1 MEKRLITITTMI
13 LVALTGCDKKT
24 TPVLNEPSSSIYAI
38 SGVCTQVETKDFPNA
53 RAFCSITDQ
62 NNSPLFDFAKG
73 NFSIAEEGKPVVV
86 EEVKKVD
93 NNEDPLSVVL
103 VLDRSGS
110 MSGTATSNLDIA
122 ATNFINKLGVKD
134 ECEIVNFDDS
144 VKVSQVFTSNHQLLE
159 KGISDYA
166 DLGGA
171 TAFFDAVGQ
180 AATDLSSRNG
190 RKFILAMTDGYEN
203 SSVNYPYADPLHPD
217 PTAIKAY
224 VNSKGLSVFIVGLG
238 YEIDKDMLRELAT
251 DTGAR
256 YFEATSSFEL
266 DNLYQQA
273 LTQFNN
279 EIVIKFRSLSN
290 GARNLRVYMN
300 YGSFTQSFEKKYSN

>member
-1 MEKRLITITTMI
+1 MEKRILTFILII
-13 LVALTGCDKKT
+13 LALLTGCNKKT
-24 TPVLNEPSSSIYAI
+24 TPVLNEPPSSIYAI
-38 SGVCTQVETKDFPNA
+38 SAVCTQVETKDFPNA

-62 NNSPLFDFAKG
+62 NNAPLFDFAKG

-93 NNEDPLSVVL
+93 NNEDTLSVVL

-110 MSGTATSNLDIA
+110 MSGSATSDLDVA
-122 ATNFINKLGVKD
+122 AINFVNQLGARD
-134 ECEIVNFDDS
+134 ECEIVNFDHT
-144 VKVSQVFTSNHQLLE
+144 VKVSQSFTTDHHLLAT
-159 KGISDYA
+159 GITDYA

-203 SSVNYPYADPLHPD
+203 ASMTYDTLE
-217 PTAIKAY
+217 AIKSY

-238 YEIDKDMLRELAT
+238 YDIDKDMLQELAT
-251 DTGAR
+251 DSGGR
-256 YFEATSSFEL
+256 YFEATSSIEL
-266 DNLYQQA
+266 DRLYQQA

-279 EIVIKFRSLSN
+279 EVVIKFRSLSS
-290 GARNLRVYMN
+290 GSRQLRIYMN

>member
-1 MEKRLITITTMI
+1 MEKRI
-13 LVALTGCDKKT
+13 LTFIIIMLALVSGCDKKT
-24 TPVLNEPSSSIYAI
+24 SPVLNDPPSSIYAI
-38 SGVCTQVETKDFPNA
+38 SAVCTQVETNDFPYA

-62 NNSPLFDFAKG
+62 NNAPLFDFAKG
-73 NFSIAEEGKPVVV
+73 NFSIAEEGKPVVI

-110 MSGTATSNLDIA
+110 MSGSATYALDVA
-122 ATNFINKLGVKD
+122 ATNFVNQLGAKD
-134 ECEIVNFDDS
+134 ECEIVNFDHV
-144 VKVSQVFTSNHQLLE
+144 VKVSQSFTTDHNLLAS
-159 KGISDYA
+159 GITDYD

-180 AATDLSSRNG
+180 AATDLSNRNG

-203 SSVNYPYADPLHPD
+203 SSTTYQTLEE
-217 PTAIKAY
+217 IKSY

-238 YEIDKDMLRELAT
+238 YDIDKPMLLELST
-251 DTGAR
+251 DSGAR
-256 YFEATSSFEL
+256 YFEAATSAEL
-266 DNLYQQA
+266 DALYQQA

-279 EIVIKFRSLSN
+279 EVVIKFRSLST
-290 GARNLRVYMN
+290 GARQLRIYMN

>member
-1 MEKRLITITTMI
+1 MEKRLITFIIVI
-13 LVALTGCDKKT
+13 LAALEGCDKKT
-24 TPVLNEPSSSIYAI
+24 TPLLNEPSSYIYAI
-38 SGVCTQVETKDFPNA
+38 SGVCTQVETKNFPNT
-53 RAFCSITDQ
+53 RAFCSIADQ
-62 NNSPLFDFAKG
+62 NNVPLFDFAKG
-73 NFSIAEEGKPVVV
+73 NFSLVEEGKPVVV

-110 MSGTATSNLDIA
+110 MSGPATSDLDVA
-122 ATNFINKLGVKD
+122 AIHFVNQLGPRD
-134 ECEIVNFDDS
+134 ECEIINFTTT
-144 VKVSQVFTSNHQLLE
+144 VTVSQPFTSDHHLLE
-159 KGISDYA
+159 NGITSYSDMYN
-166 DLGGA
+166 

-203 SSVNYPYADPLHPD
+203 ASRDYN
-217 PTAIKAY
+217 TMEEIKSY

-238 YEIDKDMLRELAT
+238 YDIDKDMLRELAS
-251 DTGAR
+251 DSGGR
-256 YFEATSSFEL
+256 YFEAATSVEL

-279 EIVIKFRSLSN
+279 EVSIKFRSLSK
-290 GARNLRVYMN
+290 GARHLRIYMN
-300 YGSFTQSFEKKYSN
+300 YGSFNQSFEKKYSD

>member
-1 MEKRLITITTMI
+1 MEKRLLTLI
-13 LVALTGCDKKT
+13 LIILAVLTGCDKKT
-24 TPVLNEPSSSIYAI
+24 TPVLNEPPSSI
-38 SGVCTQVETKDFPNA
+38 SGVCTQVETKDFPYA

-62 NNSPLFDFAKG
+62 NNTPLFDFAKG

-110 MSGTATSNLDIA
+110 MSGSATTNLDIA
-122 ATNFINKLGVKD
+122 ATNFVNRLGVKD
-134 ECEIVNFDDS
+134 ECEIVNFDHT
-144 VKVSQVFTSNHQLLE
+144 VKVSQAFTSDHHLLAT
-159 KGISDYA
+159 GITDYA

-203 SSVNYPYADPLHPD
+203 ASAIYPDLA
-217 PTAIKAY
+217 TIKAY

-238 YEIDKDMLRELAT
+238 YYIDKAMLQELAT
-251 DTGAR
+251 DSGAR
-256 YFEATSSFEL
+256 YFEAASSVEL

>member
-1 MEKRLITITTMI
+1 
-13 LVALTGCDKKT
+13 
-24 TPVLNEPSSSIYAI
+24 
-38 SGVCTQVETKDFPNA
+38 
-53 RAFCSITDQ
+53 
-62 NNSPLFDFAKG
+62 
-73 NFSIAEEGKPVVV
+73 
-86 EEVKKVD
+86 VD

-110 MSGTATSNLDIA
+110 MGYSATTNLDIA
-122 ATNFINKLGVKD
+122 AINFVNLLGAKD
-134 ECEIVNFDDS
+134 ECEIVNFDHT
-144 VKVSQVFTSNHQLLE
+144 VKVSQAFTSNHQLLAD
-159 KGISDYA
+159 GITDYN

-180 AATDLSSRNG
+180 AATDLSNRNG

-203 SSVNYPYADPLHPD
+203 SSTNYPYADPEHPD

-224 VNSKGLSVFIVGLG
+224 INSKGLSVFIVGLG
-238 YEIDKDMLRELAT
+238 DPTNENSIDRAMLKELAT

-256 YFEATSSFEL
+256 YFETNNPFEL
-266 DNLYQQA
+266 NRLYQQA

-279 EIVIKFRSLSN
+279 EIVIKFRSLSS

-300 YGSFTQSFEKKYSN
+300 YGNFTPSFEKKYSN